1 MPTIPSLSGSYIDQ
15 TFQRLVQV
23 SGSSFADG
31 LGSPISFGGT
41 TIPGGPIT
49 SIQFNSNSTFSGSA
63 NLTFNSA
70 SNTLTLTGSLIQGL
84 AGNIAS
90 GEYSHA
96 EGSITKA
103 IGDYS
108 HAEGD
113 NTQAKGNYSHAE
125 GQETM
130 TLASGQY
137 SHAEGYNT
145 IASANYQHV
154 QGQWNATSSVQ
165 SAFIVG
171 NGTGNNNRSN
181 LIHAAG
187 SEVQITGSII
197 FNEGARITP
206 TYYGNT
212 YTGYV
217 DIVAGGP
224 DGFVELLSYNQSSSF
239 VVDDF
244 GAYLITAASGS
255 QFLWQFKNNGKLE
268 APGGITAPSFTGSL
282 FGTASFAVSASRA
295 VTSSLSLQNV
305 ITASVSLNTITFTKG
320 DGSTFPI
327 TVNTGSGGGST
338 TPGGSNTQIQYNNS
352 NTFDGVPTL
361 TYNGTTLTGT
371 GSFSGS
377 FTGLYIQPVKTA
389 QLYFGDELGGE
400 VTPPTNYSMSGAG
413 IYEITGG
420 DPSTVPEGNTPIP
433 PSLYF
438 TEIIEGATIT
448 IVAKSFDI
456 NINNKGTISI
466 VDASGAG
473 ITTLL
478 ANKIYNFYGIGNV
491 WYGGY
496 LT

>member
-113 NTQAKGNYSHAE
+113 YTQAKGNYSHAE

-206 TYYGNT
+206 NYYGNVG
-212 YTGYV
+212 YTGYI

-268 APGGITAPSFTGSL
+268 AQGGVTAPSFTGSL

-295 VTSSLSLQNV
+295 VISSLSLQNV

-320 DGSTFPI
+320 DNTTFPI
-327 TVNTGSGGGST
+327 TVNTGS
-338 TPGGSNTQIQYNNS
+338 
-352 NTFDGVPTL
+352 F
-361 TYNGTTLTGT
+361 T
-371 GSFSGS
+371 GSFNGVVA
-377 FTGLYIQPVKTA
+377 QPVGTG
-389 QLYFGDELGGE
+389 QLVYGE
-400 VTPPTNYSMSGAG
+400 GSTIPPEPPVNYTISSSG
-413 IYEITGG
+413 IYKIEGG
-420 DPSTVPEGNTPIP
+420 DPLTPITP
-433 PSLYF
+433 LTPYLF
-438 TEIIEGATIT
+438 FPDPVIEGATIT
-448 IVAKSFDI
+448 IITTSPSGFSIDI
-456 NINNKGTISI
+456 NSRGTQI
-466 VDASGAG
+466 VDASGTS
-473 ITTLL
+473 ISSL
-478 ANKIYNFYGIGNV
+478 APNRIYNFYGIGNI